1 MTDRQRVLVYMMSS
15 GEDMKWLEAG
25 RMRIYTCHG
34 ARAQRCAFIASLSA
48 PGEAQHG
55 TPQLKKTMRTG
66 RQLFTRLCGPAISTP
81 RATQPRPATNRTRGT
96 RTPNGT
102 GVISGQNNVACC
114 CSVHVSY
121 AHHLPFPGKI
131 CTFNIFDIDRQLWK
145 FFWSYHKWF
154 IGSIVPILIKIA
166 K

>member
-1 MTDRQRVLVYMMSS
+1 
-15 GEDMKWLEAG
+15 
-25 RMRIYTCHG
+25 MRIYTCHG
-34 ARAQRCAFIASLSA
+34 ARAQWCAFIASLSA
-48 PGEAQHG
+48 PGEAQRG

-81 RATQPRPATNRTRGT
+81 RATQPRPATNRTRDT

-102 GVISGQNNVACC
+102 GVTSGQNNVACC

-131 CTFNIFDIDRQLWK
+131 CTLTFSILT
-145 FFWSYHKWF
+145 
-154 IGSIVPILIKIA
+154 GSFGSFLGVITSGSSVRLYPILIKIA